1 MLDKELSLKISL
13 DEILTEDFDYERK
26 VMENLFRFSN
36 YIGVKHFKV
45 IFLHKES
52 SEEKIN
58 EFVKRNEN
66 VLFHINSKIT
76 SNDCTAWFVIENKK
90 TGKQSGYTATKT
102 GASQKV
108 TISGKEFTF
117 PTSPKI
123 KACLVTE
130 V

>member
-1 MLDKELSLKISL
+1 MAGEKKVFVIAKLGKSVPKKEHKELQNKRFLNRGAYPASQKAATAIFKTTPKSVNKIS
-13 DEILTEDFDYERK
+13 
-26 VMENLFRFSN
+26 
-36 YIGVKHFKV
+36 YI
-45 IFLHKES
+45 
-52 SEEKIN
+52 
-58 EFVKRNEN
+58 
-66 VLFHINSKIT
+66 
-76 SNDCTAWFVIENKK
+76 IENKK

-102 GASQKV
+102 GATQKV